1 MQTLIQAVRQIIG
14 EPNFFM
20 DGSQYNSWDYGSMCE
35 YFICA
40 LILLIVISS
49 VFKFIL
55 NLSK

>member
-1 MQTLIQAVRQIIG
+1 MQTLIEAVREIIG
-14 EPNFFM
+14 EPNFYIN
-20 DGSQYNSWDYGSMCE
+20 SSSYNSWDYGAMCE